1 MAPARNVSAAATA
14 TVRFCCFRRC
24 ANFARVVVL
33 PVPLIPR
40 KTIRYGSP
48 LAFFSRMR
56 SKTSM
61 VPVPSNMD
69 EMDWIRAVFTNSP
82 TSFLLTEMPVSRSL
96 RSALIS
102 STTSRATSD
111 WRSDISRSDSTSS
124 MSASSRSFS
133 ANVFEKPES
142 VLRRLS
148 NMLATWSRLRRL
160 GQLLQPPVS
169 ALHLCYYLASA
180 SSRVG

>member
-24 ANFARVVVL
+24 ANFAKVVVL

-40 KTIRYGSP
+40 KMMRYGSP
-48 LAFFSRMR
+48 RVFFSCMR

-61 VPVPSNMD
+61 VPVPSNRD

-82 TSFLLTEMPVSRSL
+82 TSFLLTEMPVSRFL

-169 ALHLCYYLASA
+169 ALHLCYYLAS
-180 SSRVG
+180 SSSCVG